1 MELGEL
7 EIMHLDR
14 PGHTK
19 IIRETSRSVPDV
31 DDDFINDDND
41 NENSEDDL
49 ESTDDNVGIDID
61 EE

>member
-14 PGHTK
+14 LGHTS
-19 IIRETSRSVPDV
+19 IIGETSRSVPDV
-31 DDDFINDDND
+31 DNDFINDDD
-41 NENSEDDL
+41 DDEISEVDF
-49 ESTDDNVGIDID
+49 ESTDDDVGIDID